1 MTDQDETKHALMSR
15 VARITRAYVTNNPLQ
30 AGELPALIASI
41 HSSLETLSSTET
53 PLEAPTP
60 HVPVKKSVTNDY
72 IVCLEDGLRFKSLKR
87 HLQASHGM
95 TPEEYREKWGLPP
108 DYPMTA
114 SSYSQSRSRIAKDMS
129 FGRKPGTKVKP
140 RAKPATEPRRTDPL
154 QRVLPPHQRR
164 ARSPGPP
171 PTNRVTSPSPRSDA
185 GPTFLP

>member
-15 VARITRAYVTNNPLQ
+15 VARITRAYVTKNPLQ
-30 AGELPALIASI
+30 AGELPALIATI
-41 HSSLETLSSTET
+41 HSSLHTLSSAET
-53 PLEAPTP
+53 PSEAPTP

-114 SSYSQSRSRIAKDMS
+114 SSYSQSRSRIAKNMS

-140 RAKPATEPRRTDPL
+140 RTKAAPETVQD
-154 QRVLPPHQRR
+154 
-164 ARSPGPP
+164 
-171 PTNRVTSPSPRSDA
+171 
-185 GPTFLP
+185 